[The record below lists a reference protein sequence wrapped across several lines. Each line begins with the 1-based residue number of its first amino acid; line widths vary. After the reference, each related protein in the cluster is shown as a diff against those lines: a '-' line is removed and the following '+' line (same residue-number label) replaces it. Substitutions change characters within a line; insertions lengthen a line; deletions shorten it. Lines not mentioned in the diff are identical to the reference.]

1 MEAAHASKY
10 LELESALSEVA
21 AANDR
26 ADEALMEAQSLRQ
39 ALDEFKHGKIVE
51 VSPNGKNR
59 KIYAAKATIELR
71 GSGHSGDDDD
81 DDDDEEGRN
90 TPNQGHQYHHHDS
103 NTSSSSL
110 TTSAAAASNALLQAT
125 RAALG
130 AAEERAEIATREA
143 SLAQA
148 AIVEAEGIAADAVM
162 HLSIHL
168 STYKLE

>member
-1 MEAAHASKY
+1 MEAAHASKF

-26 ADEALMEAQSLRQ
+26 ADAALMEAQSLRQ
-39 ALDEFKHGKIVE
+39 ALGEFKHARIVE

-71 GSGHSGDDDD
+71 GSGNNGDDNDD
-81 DDDDEEGRN
+81 GYDYDEGRTTSN
-90 TPNQGHQYHHHDS
+90 RGHQHHHNDS
-103 NTSSSSL
+103 NMSSSSSSL
-110 TTSAAAASNALLQAT
+110 TALSAAAANALLQAT

-148 AIVEAEGIAADAVM
+148 AIVEAEGIAADAV
-162 HLSIHL
+162 IH
-168 STYKLE
+168 